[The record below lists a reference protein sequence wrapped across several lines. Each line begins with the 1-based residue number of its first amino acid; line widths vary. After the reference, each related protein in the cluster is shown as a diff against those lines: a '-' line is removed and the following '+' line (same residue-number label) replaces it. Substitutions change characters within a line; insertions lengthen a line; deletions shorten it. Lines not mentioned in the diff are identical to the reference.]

1 MKYPIF
7 QLTNKQELEV
17 KKFNQNKK
25 IRLETLNC
33 INCKSLNY
41 KKLYANDR
49 YGINQQTVVCNA
61 CGLVYSNPR
70 MTKESLTYFYS
81 SNLYREVYDSL
92 EDFEHSFSKKFKQ
105 VEKNIKINKPNFEK
119 YYPQLFLDFICS
131 LIL

>member
-1 MKYPIF
+1 MYDYFMKYPTV

-41 KKLYANDR
+41 KELYANDR
-49 YGINQQTVVCNA
+49 YGINQQTVLCNA

-70 MTKESLTYFYS
+70 MTQESLEYFYS
-81 SNLYREVYDSL
+81 SNLYREVYESSGDL
-92 EDFEHSFSKKFKQ
+92 
-105 VEKNIKINKPNFEK
+105 
-119 YYPQLFLDFICS
+119 LLM
-131 LIL
+131 

>member
-1 MKYPIF
+1 MKYPTL

-25 IRLETLNC
+25 IRLETLDC
-33 INCKSLNY
+33 INCQSLNY
-41 KKLYANDR
+41 KELYANDR
-49 YGINQQTVVCNA
+49 YGINQQTVLCNA

-105 VEKNIKINKPNFEK
+105 VEKNINKNRNT
-119 YYPQLFLDFICS
+119 
-131 LIL
+131 